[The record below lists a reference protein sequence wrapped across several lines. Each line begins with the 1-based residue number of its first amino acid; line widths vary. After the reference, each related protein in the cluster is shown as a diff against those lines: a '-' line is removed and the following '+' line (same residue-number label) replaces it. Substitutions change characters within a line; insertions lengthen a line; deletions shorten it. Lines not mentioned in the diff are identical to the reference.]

1 MRPLNARSKHDLRLS
16 AAHVAAGAPPSASAT
31 APRSTIAKIAVP
43 TVSDHAPMSAS
54 TSSTNG
60 GGTSP
65 KQAAEGDL
73 VQRGASAR
81 AEHTADAE
89 RDARRRARRG
99 AARLPRLR
107 DEGDAA
113 GGEEHGEHRQQR
125 EPAAEERHR
134 EQRDQRR
141 RHAE

>member
-16 AAHVAAGAPPSASAT
+16 AAHVAAERAAERVGDGAEVDEREDRGAHGERPRADEREHEQHKRRRHVAEAT
-31 APRSTIAKIAVP
+31 
-43 TVSDHAPMSAS
+43 
-54 TSSTNG
+54 
-60 GGTSP
+60 
-65 KQAAEGDL
+65 AEGDL
-73 VQRGASAR
+73 VQRGARAR

-89 RDARRRARRG
+89 RDARRRARGG

-113 GGEEHGEHRQQR
+113 GGEEHGEHREQR